1 LAVVR
6 VVELKQ
12 IPPAYHLPNG
22 NWRTLIYAVNEAT
35 GRRITVRSPI
45 AYDRAGRV
53 AILAV
58 NGSSP

>member
-1 LAVVR
+1 VR

-45 AYDRAGRV
+45 AYDRCPRRV